1 MKFIGE
7 FESYLKIKG
16 HYVRRDRWGWG
27 EPLDIERSRSL
38 LNWAEVVF
46 SEWGLANS
54 VWYSNNI
61 SPEQKHIVRIH
72 LQEVN
77 ERARVFPVN
86 VETSG
91 VDKFIFV
98 ADHVREEAIELF
110 NWDVEST
117 IVVPNY
123 VDVNRLDQ
131 DKLPTANKTIGIIGI
146 VQKEIRQSAK
156 FNEKISPSRPKL
168 EIDYQR

>member
-1 MKFIGE
+1 MKGQE
-7 FESYLKIKG
+7 
-16 HYVRRDRWGWG
+16 
-27 EPLDIERSRSL
+27 SL

-86 VETSG
+86 VETNG

-146 VQKEIRQSAK
+146 VPQRKRLDRALNLMKRLVQQDPSWKLIIKVKIRGILNS
-156 FNEKISPSRPKL
+156 
-168 EIDYQR
+168 